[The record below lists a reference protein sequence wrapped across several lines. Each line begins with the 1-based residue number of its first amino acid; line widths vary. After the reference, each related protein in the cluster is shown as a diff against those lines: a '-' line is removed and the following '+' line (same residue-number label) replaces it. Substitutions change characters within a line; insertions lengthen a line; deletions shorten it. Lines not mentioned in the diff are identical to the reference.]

1 MARASRTG
9 EKEKGLSH
17 EIAGIALIALA
28 LYAGVSVFSPL
39 SGEQWGGV
47 AGSFISGLAFA
58 AVGYASYILPLFL
71 LVTGFKLL
79 LRRALTISV
88 FAPISIGVF
97 MAAGSALMA
106 MVGGAGTGAGGM
118 AGEAMTLAL
127 DKYAGRTGS
136 LVVLV
141 SLIVASVLAFSGISR
156 KKRAPAATDKKSD
169 AAPHGAA
176 HDYDDEY
183 GPDNDDGYND

>member
-1 MARASRTG
+1 MARASRTV

-28 LYAGVSVFSPL
+28 LYTGVSVLSPL

-47 AGSFISGLAFA
+47 AGSFVSELVFA

-88 FAPISIGVF
+88 LAPVSIGVF

-106 MVGGAGTGAGGM
+106 MVGGNSAGGM
-118 AGEAMTLAL
+118 AGEAISRAL
-127 DKYAGRTGS
+127 GKYAGQTGS

-141 SLIVASVLAFSGISR
+141 SLIVLSVLAFSGISR
-156 KKRAPAATDKKSD
+156 KRHAPAPGDNAGGR
-169 AAPHGAA
+169 AAHGAA
-176 HDYDDEY
+176 AYEDHDAEE
-183 GPDNDDGYND
+183 DNDGYNN

>member
-1 MARASRTG
+1 MDNASRTG

-28 LYAGVSVFSPL
+28 LYAGVSVLSPL

-47 AGSFISGLAFA
+47 AGSFVSELVFA

-88 FAPISIGVF
+88 LAPVSIGVF
-97 MAAGSALMA
+97 MAASSALMA
-106 MVGGAGTGAGGM
+106 TVGGDGAGGV
-118 AGEAMTLAL
+118 AGEAITLAL
-127 DKYAGRTGS
+127 DKYAGRVGS

-141 SLIVASVLAFSGISR
+141 SLIVLSVLAFSGISR
-156 KKRAPAATDKKSD
+156 KRHAPAPGDNAGGR
-169 AAPHGAA
+169 AAHGAA
-176 HDYDDEY
+176 AYEDHDAEE
-183 GPDNDDGYND
+183 NNDGYED